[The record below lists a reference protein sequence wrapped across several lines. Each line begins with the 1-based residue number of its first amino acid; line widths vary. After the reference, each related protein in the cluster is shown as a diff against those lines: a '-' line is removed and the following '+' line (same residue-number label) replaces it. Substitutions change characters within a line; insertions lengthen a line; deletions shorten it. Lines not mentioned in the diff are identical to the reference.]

1 MTDDVNDTDP
11 YEHIE
16 PLRSQRLGT
25 QAGPF
30 MIDALARE
38 NTPWFE
44 SSEDIEAGLAWG
56 REKEALLK
64 RVREWMAACLS
75 DMERKSIALYYFE
88 NLNYRDAADRLGVNA
103 STVCRAVHRATD
115 KLRAELEMA
124 TPEDLGEIQS
134 FSESKAR
141 PKRTTDCANSSMRS
155 STAASDSADPLKEAS

>member
-1 MTDDVNDTDP
+1 MTDDANTKDP

-25 QAGPF
+25 QAGSF

-44 SSEDIEAGLAWG
+44 TPEDIEAGLAWG
-56 REKEALLK
+56 REKEALLA

-103 STVCRAVHRATD
+103 STVCRAVHRATE
-115 KLRAELEMA
+115 KLRVELKKA
-124 TPEDLGEIQS
+124 SPEDPSGIQS
-134 FSESKAR
+134 CSESKAR
-141 PKRTTDCANSSMRS
+141 PKRTADRASSSMRS
-155 STAASDSADPLKEAS
+155 STAASDRAAPLKEAS